1 MASRAPRGVAR
12 GADGTAR
19 CAWCGADP
27 LYVAYHDEE
36 WGLPVADD
44 ARLFEKLCLEG
55 FQAGLAWITIL
66 RKRERFRRVFRG
78 FEIDAVARM
87 GPRDV
92 LRLLGDPGIVRHR
105 GKIESAIA
113 NARRAAALRE
123 EFGSLAAYLW
133 RFEPPAAER
142 PRRVTHAA
150 LAGRTES
157 PASRALSRDLRR
169 RGWSF
174 VGPTTVYAF
183 MQAMGLVNDHLEGC
197 NARTQALRARRAFRR
212 PGG

>member
-1 MASRAPRGVAR
+1 MRGWLPELPAAP
-12 GADGTAR
+12 R

-66 RKRERFRRVFRG
+66 RKRERFRRVFHG

-87 GPRDV
+87 SPKDV

-113 NARRAAALRE
+113 NARRAA
-123 EFGSLAAYLW
+123 
-133 RFEPPAAER
+133 
-142 PRRVTHAA
+142 
-150 LAGRTES
+150 
-157 PASRALSRDLRR
+157 
-169 RGWSF
+169 
-174 VGPTTVYAF
+174 
-183 MQAMGLVNDHLEGC
+183 
-197 NARTQALRARRAFRR
+197 
-212 PGG
+212 